1 MELLRTNNLCSADW
15 DHAAEI
21 LRVFD
26 WIISPRSAGS
36 PVERIVKISR
46 PATDRELDT
55 MRECFERIGV
65 LNNAAMNRV
74 MVWLRQRFS
83 DEYYSMRQR

>member
-1 MELLRTNNLCSADW
+1 
-15 DHAAEI
+15 
-21 LRVFD
+21 
-26 WIISPRSAGS
+26 
-36 PVERIVKISR
+36 
-46 PATDRELDT
+46 